1 MTVESF
7 IIPPQVVLMETNAE
21 PQFFQL
27 TLGNALRTV
36 VLILHASKHLA
47 LSLSR
52 SARIYKRT
60 ETAANGISILA
71 RFYCFQ
77 SVTTQ
82 GRVYYA
88 RALCPVSSAIVGL

>member
-1 MTVESF
+1 MRVESF
-7 IIPPQVVLMETNAE
+7 IISPQVVLMETNAE

-52 SARIYKRT
+52 SAKIYERT

-71 RFYCFQ
+71 RVYCFQ
-77 SVTTQ
+77 SVMTQ
-82 GRVYYA
+82 GRVYYTKT
-88 RALCPVSSAIVGL
+88 LCPVSCVIVGL